1 MSLQWNSMD
10 GLSANWL
17 GSMLPW
23 LRKQTAVQDFKQLEV
38 HVMQFNGL
46 KRIVY
51 ADQSEDLKKKNR
63 WEPINFRQ
71 SRLRRDEIHQWYI
84 IWNLDADVTV
94 LIQISI
100 IPIYEFCK
108 ALDAR
113 ITSRCHRGDYC
124 VKNALSRIICSI
136 SAGNGP
142 SITTWQKMFDV
153 QVTSCLGTKTN

>member
-1 MSLQWNSMD
+1 MKLDGWTVSKLARKYVTLTTETNSCARLQAARGPRHAIQWPEKDSLRWSVR
-10 GLSANWL
+10 G
-17 GSMLPW
+17 
-23 LRKQTAVQDFKQLEV
+23 FE
-38 HVMQFNGL
+38 
-46 KRIVY
+46 
-51 ADQSEDLKKKNR
+51 KKNR

-100 IPIYEFCK
+100 IPIYEFCR

-124 VKNALSRIICSI
+124 IKNALSRIICSI